1 LGDLMAKGGY
11 NGGSTVLGPGS
22 SWLSR
27 GKPKPKRRVIGAR
40 YTHLSE
46 AELQERIEQAALR
59 LERTQADFEAGRL
72 VPAPPKPTPVKNG
85 KKRKHKL
92 KLAAQRAKKRSMK

>member
-1 LGDLMAKGGY
+1 MAKGGY

-27 GKPKPKRRVIGAR
+27 GKPKPKRRTIGIR
-40 YTHLSE
+40 YAHLSE
-46 AELQERIEQAALR
+46 AELQERIAQAALR

-72 VPAPPKPTPVKNG
+72 MPAPPKPAIATSSK
-85 KKRKHKL
+85 KKRRKL
-92 KLAAQRAKKRSMK
+92 KLAARRAKKRSMK